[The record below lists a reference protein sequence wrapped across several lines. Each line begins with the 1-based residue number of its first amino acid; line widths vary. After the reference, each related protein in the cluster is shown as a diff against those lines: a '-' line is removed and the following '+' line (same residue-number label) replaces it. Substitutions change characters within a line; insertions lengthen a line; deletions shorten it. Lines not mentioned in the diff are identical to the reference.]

1 MPSSTSTAKTDL
13 SAALKQAIEKSGHTN
28 YTLSQLSGP
37 SHTTRHAGPH
47 RAVQFFRSEA
57 VRLLTP
63 LTGRSRGNQDSSD
76 IPRTCRPC
84 LHLCRQPVPPL
95 SRRTWGISAFRWDLF
110 SRPLGSVQEMIS
122 LETSEC
128 EIVCDWIDEQS
139 QGRDSCNH
147 QFVVKR

>member
-110 SRPLGSVQEMIS
+110 SRPLGSEQEMIS
-122 LETSEC
+122 PETSEC
-128 EIVCDWIDEQS
+128 EIACDWIDEQS